1 MSARDRPNILYLVA
15 DQQKAPATAPYG
27 NRLIECPC
35 TTRFARDGVLFGN
48 AHVVSTIC
56 TPSRASVMTGVHP
69 LVHQVTC

>member
-27 NRLIECPC
+27 NGLIDCPC
-35 TTRFARDGVLFGN
+35 TNCFARQGISFRN

-56 TPSRASVMTGVHP
+56 TPSRAR
-69 LVHQVTC
+69 